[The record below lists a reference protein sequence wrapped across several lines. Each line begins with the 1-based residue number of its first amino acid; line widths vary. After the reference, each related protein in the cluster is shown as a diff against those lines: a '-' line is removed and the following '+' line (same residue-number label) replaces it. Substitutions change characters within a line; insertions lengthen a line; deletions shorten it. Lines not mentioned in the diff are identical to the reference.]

1 MCFDSII
8 TKINSYSFSNA
19 INKAYFE
26 QLRKMRLYS
35 HFYCSLNTLFFKK
48 KKKKPVPSFC

>member
-35 HFYCSLNTLFFKK
+35 HFYCSLNTLFFL